1 MKILVKQLAL
11 AAAFGLAALTTV
23 AQDYTVPASA
33 PAYIKR
39 AIEAAERPAEQKAI
53 DAARKPAETLMLAGL
68 QEGDHIAEITSFGQ
82 YYSAILSAAVGP
94 NGKVDM
100 YDMPYMETI
109 NQATAKGKAFSDAHP
124 NTTYT
129 VVHYNDIQLG
139 TDLDAVYNILYYH
152 DLQPLEVDTAAMNKK
167 ILSALKP
174 GGVYFVIDHKAED
187 GSGWRDAGTIHRMA
201 KQTIVEEITA
211 AGFVLE
217 TDSDLLANPQDD
229 RSKMVFAPDTRRHTD
244 QAVLVFRKP
253 Q

>member
-1 MKILVKQLAL
+1 MNTMIKRLAL
-11 AAAFGLAALTTV
+11 SAIIGLAALSAH
-23 AQDYTVPASA
+23 AQDYTVPADA
-33 PAYIKR
+33 PAHIKR
-39 AIEAAERPAEQKAI
+39 AVEAADRPAEQQAI

-82 YYSAILSAAVGP
+82 YYSAILSTAVGP
-94 NGKVDM
+94 NGKVDL
-100 YDMPYMETI
+100 YDMPYMENI
-109 NQATAKGKAFSDAHP
+109 NQATAKGKAFSEAHP

-152 DLQPLEVDTAAMNKK
+152 DLQPQKVDTAAMNKK
-167 ILSALKP
+167 VLAALKP
-174 GGVYFVIDHKAED
+174 GGTYFIIDHKAED

-201 KQTIVEEITA
+201 KQTIIDEVTG

-217 TDSDLLANPQDD
+217 TDSDLLANSQDD

-253 Q
+253 R